1 MKTYEELEREAYI
14 TGNTM
19 LAKIY
24 ADADDNETNEDL
36 QDELASMTS
45 DYESAMSVID
55 DIKDFVRNA

>member
-1 MKTYEELEREAYI
+1 MKTYKELEREAYI

-36 QDELASMTS
+36 RDELASMTS

>member
-36 QDELASMTS
+36 LDELASMTS